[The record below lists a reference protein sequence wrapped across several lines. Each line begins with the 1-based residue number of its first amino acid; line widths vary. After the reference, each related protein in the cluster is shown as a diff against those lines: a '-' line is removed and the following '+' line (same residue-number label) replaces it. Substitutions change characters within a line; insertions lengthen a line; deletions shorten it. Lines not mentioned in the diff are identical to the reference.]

1 MKRRPMSVSIS
12 IVACCLC
19 LAAPSALACGEGI
32 FNMGQGLRYQGYL
45 APRPAAVLIYDS
57 NPMER
62 RSVYIGLYR
71 AGHRLT
77 VARNVQD
84 LSHALQHSRFDVVIS
99 SLEQMDAVTAR
110 TAAKPAPSL
119 LPVVQRQQRNAPEV
133 RSRFAV
139 FLLDG
144 ASLGQYLKGIDRL
157 VKDAGRVKDASS

>member
-1 MKRRPMSVSIS
+1 MNRRPVSLS
-12 IVACCLC
+12 TTLLACSLC
-19 LAAPSALACGEGI
+19 LAAPPAPACGEGI

-62 RSVYIGLYR
+62 RNVYVGLYR

-77 VARNVQD
+77 LARNAED
-84 LSHALQHSRFDVVIS
+84 LARALQHSRFDVVIS
-99 SLEQMDAVTAR
+99 TLEQMDAVMAR
-110 TAAKPAPSL
+110 TATQSPPGL

-133 RSRFAV
+133 RGRFAV

-157 VKDAGRVKDASS
+157 VKDAGQVKDASS